1 MNYEE
6 FPTEDGTVP
15 ETARR
20 KISPLSFMA
29 HKLRELKRPSRLR
42 SRIFFSL
49 IFISSVILIVLGKWH
64 AYRIQH
70 SASQLGSYVP
80 DKLAGAFAP
89 YTIIENSEWDD
100 TIPFPN
106 NETNTNTDTNPKF
119 HLIIPARK
127 KSFNLC
133 KTLLTASILNYPP
146 PTLLGFKLTSDET
159 EEKEK
164 ETSTLQE
171 IQDMLDYLNGKDMHD
186 DDLVLLLNANTW
198 LQLPGEIIIGRFLRN
213 RREVN
218 EKLREEYGVER
229 GTEVGTERAAKVGLQ
244 KYTQKV
250 LFAARNDCAVMDSG
264 RRGDAEEGEGG
275 SCYGDV
281 IPQFPLLKN
290 KGGNIDQYREYPRF
304 IESSLAM
311 GKVRDM
317 KTLWSRAWEI
327 AQERDGD
334 GKGMKGC
341 SMQEIMAHIFGEQEG
356 RRVERRRA
364 GDWRWLGWLEGIL
377 GVSIVGEG
385 RGRGGQGSG
394 GRNGNRTLGVGG
406 NSERS
411 DGEFGIGVDYTS
423 RIFHT
428 VGKSGEELQVT
439 TFSEKTE
446 KKEKQMVSRRGVIKE
461 PVRDITMLSAEW
473 ENIPRPLDLCGVQDI
488 DQDPDNEKEINQS
501 VKDLIAAREKIVSWD
516 SIPLLT
522 YSDGDGVGGS
532 RELNLVYRI
541 PVSFSF
547 GLDLDLDLDSDSDSG
562 LSGKDTNKEIEK
574 EKAKSRKKEET
585 SQKQI
590 WEKIWWRKWGKQL
603 WEECTKGVGEQR
615 WVVGGNREGK
625 EGKGGKGGKGEE
637 RGGIWID
644 GRGGRGGVWT
654 GERVWIEWGEVC
666 GGGGDE

>member
-6 FPTEDGTVP
+6 FPTENGTVP

-20 KISPLSFMA
+20 KTSPMSFMA

-49 IFISSVILIVLGKWH
+49 IFISSVILIVLGKWR
-64 AYRIQH
+64 AYKIQH

-80 DKLAGAFAP
+80 EKLAGAFAP

-146 PTLLGFKLTSDET
+146 PTLLGFKLKLDET

-171 IQDMLDYLNGKDMHD
+171 IQDTLDFLNGKDMHD

-218 EKLREEYGVER
+218 EKLREEYGIEKDTEA
-229 GTEVGTERAAKVGLQ
+229 GTGTIRKLGQQ

-250 LFAARNDCAVMDSG
+250 LFAARKDCAVMDRG
-264 RRGDAEEGEGG
+264 ERGDAEEGKGE

-290 KGGNIDQYREYPRF
+290 KGGKIDQYREYPRF

-334 GKGMKGC
+334 GKGMKGY
-341 SMQEIMAHIFGEQEG
+341 SMQEIMAQIFGEQEG
-356 RRVERRRA
+356 RRVE
-364 GDWRWLGWLEGIL
+364 DWRWKRWLEGIL
-377 GVSIVGEG
+377 GVSIAGEG
-385 RGRGGQGSG
+385 RGRGGQGGG

-406 NSERS
+406 NSERG

-423 RIFHT
+423 GIFHT
-428 VGKSGEELQVT
+428 VGKSGEELKVT
-439 TFSEKTE
+439 TFSEKAE
-446 KKEKQMVSRRGVIKE
+446 KKEKQIVSRRGVIKG
-461 PVRDITMLSAEW
+461 PVRDITILSAEL
-473 ENIPRPLDLCGVQDI
+473 ENIPGLLDLCGVPDI
-488 DQDPDNEKEINQS
+488 NKDTDKEKEISQS
-501 VKDLIAAREKIVSWD
+501 VKDLKAAREKNVSWD

-522 YSDGDGVGGS
+522 YSDGDGDS
-532 RELNLVYRI
+532 RGLNLNSRI

-547 GLDLDLDLDSDSDSG
+547 GLDLDSDSDSD
-562 LSGKDTNKEIEK
+562 LSSKDKYKGRDKKN
-574 EKAKSRKKEET
+574 SQKEET
-585 SQKQI
+585 SQQQI
-590 WEKIWWRKWGKQL
+590 WNKTWWSKWGKQL
-603 WEECTKGVGEQR
+603 WEECTKGMGEQM
-615 WVVGGNREGK
+615 WVVRGEG
-625 EGKGGKGGKGEE
+625 EGEGKGGKGEE
-637 RGGIWID
+637 ERGGMWTD

-666 GGGGDE
+666 GGEGMEEVWGK

>member
-1 MNYEE
+1 M
-6 FPTEDGTVP
+6 
-15 ETARR
+15 
-20 KISPLSFMA
+20 SFMI

-64 AYRIQH
+64 AYKIQH

-80 DKLAGAFAP
+80 EKLAGAFAP

-119 HLIIPARK
+119 HLVIRARK
-127 KSFNLC
+127 KSLNLC

-146 PTLLGFKLTSDET
+146 PTLLGFKLKSDET
-159 EEKEK
+159 EEKEN
-164 ETSTLQE
+164 EASALQE
-171 IQDMLDYLNGKDMHD
+171 IQGMLDFLNGKDMQD

-198 LQLPGEIIIGRFLRN
+198 LQLPGEVIIERFLRN

-218 EKLREEYGVER
+218 EKLREEYGVEKGIEA
-229 GTEVGTERAAKVGLQ
+229 GTGMIRKLGQQ

-250 LFAARNDCAVMDSG
+250 LFAARKDCAVMD
-264 RRGDAEEGEGG
+264 RGEREDVEEGKGE

-281 IPQFPLLKN
+281 IPRFPLLKD
-290 KGGNIDQYREYPRF
+290 KGGKIDQYREYSRF

-327 AQERDGD
+327 AQERDGN
-334 GKGMKGC
+334 GKEMKGC
-341 SMQEIMAHIFGEQEG
+341 SMQEIMAQIFGEQEG
-356 RRVERRRA
+356 RRVERRRVE
-364 GDWRWLGWLEGIL
+364 DWRWMGWLGWLEGIL
-377 GVSIVGEG
+377 GVSIVGKG
-385 RGRGGQGSG
+385 RGRGGQESG

-423 RIFHT
+423 GIFHT
-428 VGKSGEELQVT
+428 VGNSGEEVKVT
-439 TFSEKTE
+439 TFSER
-446 KKEKQMVSRRGVIKE
+446 KEKQIVSRRGVING
-461 PVRDITMLSAEW
+461 PVRDITMLSGEW
-473 ENIPRPLDLCGVQDI
+473 GNIPRPLDLCGVPDI
-488 DQDPDNEKEINQS
+488 DKDADDEKEMSQS
-501 VKDLIAAREKIVSWD
+501 VKDLTAAREKNVSWD

-522 YSDGDGVGGS
+522 YSDGDGDGGS
-532 RELNLVYRI
+532 RGVNSNPRI

-547 GLDLDLDLDSDSDSG
+547 GLGSDFDSDFG
-562 LSGKDTNKEIEK
+562 QSGKDKEK
-574 EKAKSRKKEET
+574 EKERNRKEEEA
-585 SQKQI
+585 SQKRI
-590 WEKIWWRKWGKQL
+590 WEKTWWKTWGKQL

-615 WVVGGNREGK
+615 WVVGGD
-625 EGKGGKGGKGEE
+625 GKGKGRKGEGE
-637 RGGIWID
+637 GGRGTWID

-666 GGGGDE
+666 GGEVMDEIWGS

>member
-6 FPTEDGTVP
+6 FPTENGTVP

-20 KISPLSFMA
+20 KISPMSFMA
-29 HKLRELKRPSRLR
+29 HKLRDLKRPSRLR

-64 AYRIQH
+64 AYKIQH

-80 DKLAGAFAP
+80 EKLAGAFAP
-89 YTIIENSEWDD
+89 YTILENSDWDD

-119 HLIIPARK
+119 HLIIPTRK
-127 KSFNLC
+127 KSLNLC

-146 PTLLGFKLTSDET
+146 LTLLGFKLKSDET
-159 EEKEK
+159 EEKENK
-164 ETSTLQE
+164 ASALQE
-171 IQDMLDYLNGKDMHD
+171 IQDMLDFLNGKDMQD

-198 LQLPGEIIIGRFLRN
+198 LQLPGERFLRN

-218 EKLREEYGVER
+218 EKLREEYGVEKGIEA
-229 GTEVGTERAAKVGLQ
+229 GTGMIRKLGQQ

-250 LFAARNDCAVMDSG
+250 LFAARKDCAVVDRG
-264 RRGDAEEGEGG
+264 ERGDAEEGRGEP
-275 SCYGDV
+275 CYENV
-281 IPQFPLLKN
+281 IPEFPLLKN
-290 KGGNIDQYREYPRF
+290 QGGKIDQYREYPRF

-317 KTLWSRAWEI
+317 KALWSRAWEI
-327 AQERDGD
+327 AQERNGD

-341 SMQEIMAHIFGEQEG
+341 SMQEIMAQIFGDQEG

-364 GDWRWLGWLEGIL
+364 ENWRWMGWLEGIL
-377 GVSIVGEG
+377 RVSIVGGE
-385 RGRGGQGSG
+385 RGRGGQESG
-394 GRNGNRTLGVGG
+394 GRNGNRTLGIGG

-423 RIFHT
+423 GIFHT
-428 VGKSGEELQVT
+428 VGKSGEELKVT
-439 TFSEKTE
+439 KFSEKVE
-446 KKEKQMVSRRGVIKE
+446 EMEKQIVSRRGVIKG
-461 PVRDITMLSAEW
+461 PVRDITMLSPEW
-473 ENIPRPLDLCGVQDI
+473 EIIPGPLNGCGVPDI
-488 DQDPDNEKEINQS
+488 NKDADADKEKEIGQS
-501 VKDLIAAREKIVSWD
+501 VKDLRAAREKNVSWD

-522 YSDGDGVGGS
+522 YSDGDGGS
-532 RELNLVYRI
+532 MGLNLISRV

-547 GLDLDLDLDSDSDSG
+547 GLGSDFDSG
-562 LSGKDTNKEIEK
+562 LSGNDLNKEK
-574 EKAKSRKKEET
+574 EKNRKKEET

-590 WEKIWWRKWGKQL
+590 WEKTWWKTWGKQL
-603 WEECTKGVGEQR
+603 WEDCTKGVGEQR
-615 WVVGGNREGK
+615 WVVGGDG
-625 EGKGGKGGKGEE
+625 EGKGKRGEE
-637 RGGIWID
+637 SGIWVD

-666 GGGGDE
+666 AGEVMDEIWGS

>member
-6 FPTEDGTVP
+6 FPTENGTVP

-20 KISPLSFMA
+20 KISPMSFMA

-64 AYRIQH
+64 AYKIQY

-80 DKLAGAFAP
+80 EKLAGAFAP
-89 YTIIENSEWDD
+89 YTVIENSEWDD
-100 TIPFPN
+100 TIPFPS
-106 NETNTNTDTNPKF
+106 NETNTITDTTPKF

-127 KSFNLC
+127 KSVNLC

-146 PTLLGFKLTSDET
+146 PTLLGFRLKSDET

-164 ETSTLQE
+164 EASTLQE
-171 IQDMLDYLNGKDMHD
+171 IQDTLDFLNGKDMYD

-198 LQLPGEIIIGRFLRN
+198 LQLPGEIMIERFLRN

-218 EKLREEYGVER
+218 EKLREEYGIEK
-229 GTEVGTERAAKVGLQ
+229 GTEAGTRTIRKLRQQ

-250 LFAARNDCAVMDSG
+250 LFAARKDCVVVDRG
-264 RRGDAEEGEGG
+264 ERGDAEEGKGE

-281 IPQFPLLKN
+281 IPQSPLLKN
-290 KGGNIDQYREYPRF
+290 KGGKIGQYREYPRF

-317 KTLWSRAWEI
+317 KILWSRAWEI
-327 AQERDGD
+327 AQDRDGD

-341 SMQEIMAHIFGEQEG
+341 LMQEIMAQIFGEQEEMRAER
-356 RRVERRRA
+356 RRVEH
-364 GDWRWLGWLEGIL
+364 WRWMGWLEGFLWGSIA
-377 GVSIVGEG
+377 GVG
-385 RGRGGQGSG
+385 RGRGAQESG
-394 GRNGNRTLGVGG
+394 GTNGNRTLGVGR

-423 RIFHT
+423 GIFLT
-428 VGKSGEELQVT
+428 VAKSGEELKVT
-439 TFSEKTE
+439 TFGEKAE
-446 KKEKQMVSRRGVIKE
+446 KKEKQMVSRRGVIKG
-461 PVRDITMLSAEW
+461 PVRDITILSAEW
-473 ENIPRPLDLCGVQDI
+473 ENIPRPLDGCSVPHTGQDA
-488 DQDPDNEKEINQS
+488 DREKKIGQS
-501 VKDLIAAREKIVSWD
+501 VDDLNAAREKYVLWN

-522 YSDGDGVGGS
+522 SSDGDGDGDSGSGG
-532 RELNLVYRI
+532 LNLISRV

-547 GLDLDLDLDSDSDSG
+547 GLDFDFDSG
-562 LSGKDTNKEIEK
+562 LSGKEKDKEREK
-574 EKAKSRKKEET
+574 EKEKDRKKEET

-590 WEKIWWRKWGKQL
+590 WEKRWWRKWGKEL

-615 WVVGGNREGK
+615 WVVGGGGEDI
-625 EGKGGKGGKGEE
+625 GKGGKGEE
-637 RGGIWID
+637 GAGIWID

-654 GERVWIEWGEVC
+654 GERTWIEWGEVC
-666 GGGGDE
+666 GEEVMDEIWGL